1 MAKKKGGKKKAS
13 GVPMTEE
20 EKVLF
25 MEQQMLKQEEMKK
38 RKEEMMI
45 MILKEK
51 LAIEQRN
58 TKINNNK
65 VTNYWRN
72 VMRKAK
78 SEEIKKDIEV
88 LSQSFEREVDR
99 KDSII
104 KSLAKDIEE
113 AEEQYQSAFRSHLQN
128 VDNLIDL
135 YRARG
140 SMLETEFQEQLQA
153 LKDEFHNERSN
164 LNEKHKQETENVLD
178 ISFIMEHEYNEQE
191 SDAKQ
196 EFQSLTD
203 DVKNKNLEEKHALR
217 IQLEGIVEDLWR
229 QFQSGLNNYNA
240 NAEERKQGFE
250 MLKAKDQRSAK
261 TIEQQ
266 MRKLQRLHESVM
278 QTKVKMANNAREC
291 EERNKGLKE
300 EKEAIGHHFQEL
312 KSRMNKF
319 REGEAKR
326 LTELTLICT
335 KVTKELSRKKEK
347 AEKILKLAEMNR
359 QLETEEEKVMPFYE
373 NTVSKEEEIDMV
385 REYNEELANQLAEEA
400 HLGKQFTAPTN
411 NLSSL
416 CVSRDGAEI
425 EEYTALDR
433 FWKRYNKVL
442 LDKVALDKERNKIF
456 EENSNLK
463 LLLKQ
468 YLDGISVNA
477 EVLNQSN
484 PLLVINGHTNVP
496 LSVPVSEGRVNGT
509 TAVDG
514 LEVTRIHQKQ
524 GQFL

>member
-1 MAKKKGGKKKAS
+1 MVKKGGKKKAS
-13 GVPMTEE
+13 GAPMTEE
-20 EKVLF
+20 EKILF

-38 RKEEMMI
+38 RKEEMMT

-51 LAIEQRN
+51 LAIEQKNTRINN
-58 TKINNNK
+58 TKL
-65 VTNYWRN
+65 TNYWRN
-72 VMRKAK
+72 VMRKSK
-78 SEEIKKDIEV
+78 SEDIKKEIEV
-88 LSQSFEREVDR
+88 LSQTFEREVDR

-113 AEEQYQSAFRSHLQN
+113 AEEQYENSFRSHLQN

-140 SMLETEFQEQLQA
+140 SMLEGEFEEQLQNLKTEFQTES
-153 LKDEFHNERSN
+153 EM
-164 LNEKHKQETENVLD
+164 LNEKHRKETENVLD
-178 ISFIMEHEYNEQE
+178 IAFIMEHEYNEQE

-266 MRKLQRLHESVM
+266 MRKLQRLHESVI
-278 QTKVKMANNAREC
+278 QVKVKMANNAREC

-312 KSRMNKF
+312 KSRMNRF
-319 REGEAKR
+319 REGESKR
-326 LTELTLICT
+326 LTELTLTCT
-335 KVTKELSRKKEK
+335 KVIKELTRKKEK

-373 NTVSKEEEIDMV
+373 SSVTKEEEVDMV
-385 REYNEELANQLAEEA
+385 REFDENVANALAEEYQVGKVF
-400 HLGKQFTAPTN
+400 HPPTDNDSSIVISKEGKQ
-411 NLSSL
+411 
-416 CVSRDGAEI
+416 V
-425 EEYTALDR
+425 EEYTSLDR

-442 LDKVALDKERNKIF
+442 LDKVALDKERNALF
-456 EENSNLK
+456 EENANLK

-477 EVLNQSN
+477 EVMKQSN
-484 PLLVINGHTNVP
+484 PLLVVNGNTNVP
-496 LSVPVSEGRVNGT
+496 LNVPLSDGRVAGT

-514 LEVTRIHQKQ
+514 IEKVRICVKQ
-524 GQFL
+524 GQPL